1 MEFLKKL
8 YNNWL
13 KIDDKIRFIFIGGV
27 NAGISYVIFVLL
39 ILILGE
45 EHHQICVAGQWIL
58 SSFSSYL
65 NQKFFVFNTRGNYVN
80 EYLKCCSTWVISY
93 ILNVIILELLVKFVL
108 KNVYISQLLSIF
120 IVSVVTYVLCKC
132 FSCRTQNKPE
142 NDKEK

>member
-1 MEFLKKL
+1 MEFFKKL

-39 ILILGE
+39 ILILGK

-65 NQKFFVFNTRGNYVN
+65 NQKFFVFNTRGNYLN

-93 ILNVIILELLVKFVL
+93 ILNVIVLELLVKFVL

-120 IVSVVTYVLCKC
+120 IVSVVTYVLFKY
-132 FSCRTQNKPE
+132 FAFRAQNIPE
-142 NDKEK
+142 IDKEK

>member
-1 MEFLKKL
+1 MKFLKKL

-13 KIDDKIRFIFIGGV
+13 KLDDKIRFIFIGGV
-27 NAGISYVIFVLL
+27 NAAISYVIFVIL

-45 EHHQICVAGQWIL
+45 GHHQICVAGQWIL

-65 NQKFFVFNTRGNYVN
+65 NQKFFVFNTRGNYIN

-93 ILNVIILELLVKFVL
+93 ILNVIVLELLVNFVL

-120 IVSVVTYVLCKC
+120 IVSVVTYVLFKY
-132 FSCRTQNKPE
+132 FAFRKK
-142 NDKEK
+142 D